1 MSNKPTILS
10 AMHGTGRVYLLAVLG
25 ASLALGQAVKQPAI
39 PVETAKD
46 DAEGA
51 VVKLSPFEVQAEKD
65 YGYRKS
71 STVTTSRTAIPIVEN
86 PQSVEILSGELLRDM
101 AVTLPS
107 QVFRYSSTVLV
118 GESEVGQAGL
128 YTLRSFQ
135 LPIFYNGV
143 ALASSFSLTP
153 TVPVDNLDR
162 VEIAKGPVA
171 LYYTNS
177 TPNGVANYVT
187 KKPQFVNAT
196 EVRFTAGSF
205 EYYKALM
212 DTQYVISKEHGLA
225 MRLISSYQS
234 MNGRVD
240 GQKNNTLVFVD
251 PSFTWRPNDKFS
263 MTAEYATSQQNLPYA
278 TFEWNYAMNPKY
290 WQDVMNPSAA
300 IVSYMK
306 TAYNLADDAAARAK
320 INERWGYPTGNP
332 NGSTQGIVQNSYMTN
347 WSNDIMGMTG
357 TAPYYFTG
365 STIDWW
371 RFSDRGDKFFSKGRD
386 SNYDGQSQL
395 ADIALDFT
403 PFEGFALRYHWLH
416 MVNNTAFT
424 RQLLQPVAGLRPDGR
439 VNALNAA
446 AAISWTPHRWASSD
460 AQQVDLSYEKEAF
473 GMKHFISFGY
483 ERDRTVGSID
493 NVTID
498 LTKAAAGTKSYAG
511 YDLTGASAYQHY
523 DPFSGKEPQGIYQV
537 VASGPRQTNFS
548 VGNFEAWTLSYRGQ
562 AIDGRL
568 NVIAGV
574 RKSELINTGRTDYS
588 PTYGA
593 IFTVTPGVHVF
604 ASASEMVSFT
614 NSLSIIGGGVRAT
627 DKPVLLDNVNEKG
640 YEWGVKTDFKDGE
653 YSGTI
658 SMYRDERD
666 GIVQADFA
674 KILADPRNLSGSAA
688 DQVQY
693 FVNGGIVR
701 AEGVELDLTWTPN
714 RKLQLI
720 TNYAWQYTAKTVSD
734 KTLNP
739 ATPGA
744 LANQHARRRL
754 MKSPE
759 HRANFIAKYN
769 FVDGSLQGLSVGGA
783 IRYSDEYLINNN
795 ITIDINVPSEV
806 IVDLFA
812 NYSTKLAGVP
822 TDFQFN
828 VINATDEINDI
839 TRSNGLEFRLT
850 TGFRF

>member
-1 MSNKPTILS
+1 MSNIPIQS
-10 AMHGTGRVYLLAVLG
+10 AMHGAGRVYLLAILG
-25 ASLALGQAVKQPAI
+25 ASLAFGQAARETMI

-46 DAEGA
+46 DADGG

-86 PQSVEILSGELLRDM
+86 PQAVEILSGELLRDM
-101 AVTLPS
+101 AVALPS
-107 QVFRYSSTVLV
+107 QVFRYTSTVMV

-187 KKPQFVNAT
+187 KKPQFINAT
-196 EVRFTAGSF
+196 EFRFTAGSYD
-205 EYYKALM
+205 YYKALM

-225 MRLISSYQS
+225 MRLISSYQT

-240 GQKNNTLVFVD
+240 GQKNNTLIFID

-263 MTAEYATSQQNLPYA
+263 MTAEYAVSKQNLPYA
-278 TFEWNYAMNPKY
+278 TFEWNYAMNPQY
-290 WQDVMNPSAA
+290 WQNVMNPTPQIIA
-300 IVSYMK
+300 YMK

-320 INERWGYPTGNP
+320 INERWGYVQGNP
-332 NGSTQGIVQNSYMTN
+332 NGSTQGIAQGTYLTN
-347 WSNDIMGMTG
+347 WSNDMLRMTG
-357 TAPYYFTG
+357 TATHWFTG

-371 RFSDRGDKFFSKGRD
+371 RFSDRGDKFFSKGPD
-386 SNYDGQSQL
+386 SNYDGESQF
-395 ADIALDFT
+395 ADVALDFT
-403 PFEGFALRYHWLH
+403 PFEGLALRYHWLH
-416 MVNNTAFT
+416 MINNTAFT

-446 AAISWTPHRWASSD
+446 AAISWTPARWASSD

-473 GMKHFISFGY
+473 GMKHFISLGY
-483 ERDRTVGSID
+483 ARDRTIGSIN

-498 LTKAAAGTKSYAG
+498 LSKAAAGTKSYAG

-523 DPFSGKEPQGIYQV
+523 DPFSGKPAQGIYRV
-537 VASGPRQTNFS
+537 VASGPRVTNYS
-548 VGNFEAWTLSYRGQ
+548 IANFEAMTFAYRGK
-562 AIDGRL
+562 AFDGRL

-593 IFTVTPGVHVF
+593 IFTVIPGIHVF
-604 ASASEMVSFT
+604 ASASEMVTFT
-614 NSLSIIGGGVRAT
+614 NTLSAIGGGVRPS
-627 DKPVLLDNVNEKG
+627 DNPVLLDNVSEKG
-640 YEWGVKTDFKDGE
+640 LEWGIKTDFRDGE
-653 YSGTI
+653 LSGTV
-658 SMYRDERD
+658 SMYSDERD
-666 GIVQADFA
+666 GIVQGDFLR
-674 KILADPRNLSGSAA
+674 IYADPRNSSGSAS
-688 DQVQY
+688 DQVQF
-693 FVNGGIVR
+693 FVNGGVVR
-701 AEGVELDLTWTPN
+701 AEGIEADLAWTPN
-714 RKLQLI
+714 RKFQLV

-734 KTLNP
+734 KSLNP

-744 LANQHARRRL
+744 LTNQAARRRL
-754 MKSPE
+754 QKSPE
-759 HRANFIAKYN
+759 HRANIIAKYN
-769 FVDGSLQGLSVGGA
+769 FVDGSWQGLSVGGA
-783 IRYSDEYLINNN
+783 VRYSDQYLV
-795 ITIDINVPSEV
+795 TGTFLFEMYVPSEV

-812 NYSTKLAGVP
+812 TYSTKLAGIP

-828 VINATDEINDI
+828 VINATNEINDM